1 MFNFTNE
8 QQLTIL
14 RALSQYGKDLAENGV
29 DTKTVLALIADFSFS
44 ADLWEMAH
52 HE

>member
-8 QQLTIL
+8 EQKTIL
-14 RALSQYGKDLAENGV
+14 RALSLYGKDLAENGA
-29 DTKTVLALIADFSFS
+29 DTKVVLALI
-44 ADLWEMAH
+44 WEMAH